1 MIDLQ
6 TILLPINRGKFL
18 DILTF
23 FFNLLAVFF
32 LSRIFLQLF
41 RNTSDGDKFA
51 QLTLGLI
58 CSGLFFLM
66 PLGASLKRWNFQK
79 RQIDSGKIKVPIK
92 KKTYKKKVEDP
103 LEEFHDDVKTVL
115 VISFGTVIFF
125 IGLGAFLLLANF
137 FSMDDATT
145 KIVVSIAFIVIFVFT
160 VFNVVTVLKYF
171 NPIEASKE
179 EPTFSF
185 LKSETSEWLGDV
197 LLFVNMLI
205 FQAVWAMIL
214 QTQLGI
220 VSGFLEL
227 IARGIVFFLIAL
239 FFYFPPRIFYLL
251 EDITDKKT
259 WLTML
264 IANSPTILHF
274 LIGI

>member
-1 MIDLQ
+1 MINFQ
-6 TILLPINRGKFL
+6 TILLPQNRGKFL

-23 FFNLLAVFF
+23 FFNFFAVFF

-79 RQIDSGKIKVPIK
+79 RQIDSGKVKAPTK
-92 KKTYKKKVEDP
+92 KKTYKKKVEDD
-103 LEEFHDDVKTVL
+103 LEEFHDDVKTFL
-115 VISFGTVIFF
+115 VISFGAGIFF

-137 FSMDDATT
+137 FSMDEYATRF
-145 KIVVSIAFIVIFVFT
+145 VVAIAFILIFVFT
-160 VFNVVTVLKYF
+160 VFNVATVLKYF

-179 EPTFSF
+179 EPMFGF
-185 LKSETSEWLGDV
+185 LKSETSEWFGDV

-205 FQAVWAMIL
+205 FQSVWAMIW
-214 QTQLGI
+214 QTQFGK
-220 VSGFLEL
+220 VSGILEL
-227 IARGIVFFLIAL
+227 IARIIVFFLVAL
-239 FFYFPPRIFYLL
+239 FFYFPPRILYLL